1 VSDATIL
8 AVPGS
13 STPIRYIP
21 SCRWRPLS
29 AANAVTST
37 RRRRSPTA
45 IGRMPLPIVVMDR
58 FISQV
63 AIVRI
68 EEIRLMVIPEGV

>member
-1 VSDATIL
+1 
-8 AVPGS
+8 
-13 STPIRYIP
+13 
-21 SCRWRPLS
+21 
-29 AANAVTST
+29 
-37 RRRRSPTA
+37 
-45 IGRMPLPIVVMDR
+45 MPLPIVVMDR